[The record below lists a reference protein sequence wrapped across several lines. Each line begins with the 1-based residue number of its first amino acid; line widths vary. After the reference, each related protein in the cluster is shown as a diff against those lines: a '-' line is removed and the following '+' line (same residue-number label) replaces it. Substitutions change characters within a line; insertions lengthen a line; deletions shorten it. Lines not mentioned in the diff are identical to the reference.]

1 MSNARDPLGLPAAFV
16 GASAVAYG
24 GQQLAGHG
32 HVVFA
37 VAVAALTWLALRS
50 RPHRWVLLLVLLH
63 VAVWLIGTAP
73 ASAAHW
79 AGAVVTATGL
89 FALHALTGWLPW
101 APHSAAAGPKVRSEL
116 AAILGIVAGLAGAV
130 AVLATSGIQVRESG
144 GVAVGLSLF
153 LVAICTVA
161 PRLREYAQGRR

>member
-1 MSNARDPLGLPAAFV
+1 MSSARDPLGLRVGFV
-16 GASAVAYG
+16 GASVVAYG
-24 GQQLAGHG
+24 GQGLAGHG

-63 VAVWLIGTAP
+63 LAVWLLGTAP

-101 APHSAAAGPKVRSEL
+101 ASPRTGRGTQGPLRACRDSRACGRAGGRPR
-116 AAILGIVAGLAGAV
+116 GAGQQRHP
-130 AVLATSGIQVRESG
+130 TE
-144 GVAVGLSLF
+144 
-153 LVAICTVA
+153 
-161 PRLREYAQGRR
+161 